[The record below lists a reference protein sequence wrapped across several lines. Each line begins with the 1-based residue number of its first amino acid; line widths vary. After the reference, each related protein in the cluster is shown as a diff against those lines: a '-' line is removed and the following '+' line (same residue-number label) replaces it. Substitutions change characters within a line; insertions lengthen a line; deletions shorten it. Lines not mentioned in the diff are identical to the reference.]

1 MKVLVLR
8 LALDGENIDLID
20 ARELER
26 EISREGLGTTL
37 VRHGLIV
44 DWSDGRWEQ

>member
-8 LALDGENIDLID
+8 LCLDGEDIDLVD
-20 ARELER
+20 AAELER

-37 VRHGLIV
+37 VRHDLV
-44 DWSDGRWEQ
+44 VEWSEAHWDR